1 MVAPVP
7 LVPSRWNQL
16 KGRKC
21 PFFQSKDFFL
31 KFFYKNLFMSLHCNA
46 QGLHCCTHVFSSCD
60 KQGLLQLQCV
70 GCSLCGLS
78 CGAQALGYSGF
89 VLYCIENA
97 GFLEERSKF
106 NQTREVIVPAKLAKV
121 VACNHGALPL
131 TQYSPLPQL
140 SFLCFKN

>member
-1 MVAPVP
+1 MASAV
-7 LVPSRWNQL
+7 
-16 KGRKC
+16 
-21 PFFQSKDFFL
+21 
-31 KFFYKNLFMSLHCNA
+31 
-46 QGLHCCTHVFSSCD
+46 
-60 KQGLLQLQCV
+60 LL
-70 GCSLCGLS
+70 CSFISIL
-78 CGAQALGYSGF
+78 
-89 VLYCIENA
+89 LYCIENA

>member
-21 PFFQSKDFFL
+21 PFFQSKDFFF
-31 KFFYKNLFMSLHCNA
+31 KFFYKNLLMSLHCNA

-89 VLYCIENA
+89 VAAAREHESSGLAVVVHRLSCPAVCGILVPRPGIKPVFPA
-97 GFLEERSKF
+97 LAHRFL
-106 NQTREVIVPAKLAKV
+106 T
-121 VACNHGALPL
+121 
-131 TQYSPLPQL
+131 TDY
-140 SFLCFKN
+140 